1 MLTMGSDLAT
11 TDRLLRAQWL
21 RLREWLDELDDD
33 ATRAPSVL
41 PGWTVAELVAHL
53 GRVMDAL
60 AVTQPADGDAQPV
73 SLGRYLGFAA
83 ERAERI
89 DTITREL
96 AQEIAAD
103 PLAALDR
110 HADDAFAQLHGLRA
124 LAADPVVRTRVADIR
139 LSDLLTSRLLE
150 LVVHGDDLDRSLPAV
165 PGDIVLDEALGV
177 VSEALLEVLT
187 EKGGWE
193 LEVVEPRAWV
203 RLACGR
209 TPLDPNTIGAAL
221 RPRYTSDATP
231 DLAGLLPLI

>member
-1 MLTMGSDLAT
+1 MASDVAT

-53 GRVMDAL
+53 GRVLDAL

-73 SLGRYLGFAA
+73 GLGRYLRLAA

-89 DTITREL
+89 DAITRAL

-110 HADDAFAQLHGLRA
+110 HAEDAFAQLHELRSQ
-124 LAADPVVRTRVADIR
+124 AADPVVRTRVADIR
-139 LSDLLTSRLLE
+139 LSDLLLSRLLE

-165 PGDIVLDEALGV
+165 PGDIVNDEALAV
-177 VSEALLEVLT
+177 VSDALLEVVT
-187 EKGGWE
+187 ERGGWE

-209 TPLDPNTIGAAL
+209 TPLDADAVGAAL

-231 DLAGLLPLI
+231 DLTGVLPLV

>member
-1 MLTMGSDLAT
+1 MASDVAT

-33 ATRAPSVL
+33 ATRAASVL

-53 GRVMDAL
+53 GRVLDAL

-73 SLGRYLGFAA
+73 GLGRYLRLAA

-89 DTITREL
+89 DAVTRAL

-103 PLAALDR
+103 PLGALDR
-110 HADDAFAQLHGLRA
+110 HADDAFAQLHELRSQ
-124 LAADPVVRTRVADIR
+124 AADPIVRTRVTDIR
-139 LSDLLTSRLLE
+139 LSDFLLSRLLE

-165 PGDIVLDEALGV
+165 PGDIVIDEALTV
-177 VSEALLEVLT
+177 VSDALLEVVM
-187 EKGGWE
+187 ERGGWE

-209 TPLDPNTIGAAL
+209 TPLDARTIGAAL

-231 DLAGLLPLI
+231 DLTGVLPLV